1 MDLEL
6 FATLERR
13 IDALLD
19 RYVALQQQHGVL
31 QEENRRLL
39 EERQGFK
46 SRIDEILARLEGI

>member
-6 FATLERR
+6 FATLELR
-13 IDALLD
+13 IDVLLD
-19 RYVALQQQHGVL
+19 RYAELQQQNGAL

-46 SRIDEILARLEGI
+46 SRIDEILARLERI